1 MKALLPRALSPLRHR
16 SLRLLLAGQVTS
28 NVGDA
33 CYAVALPWYVLA
45 AHGGTALLGVVLV
58 AYGIPRTGLIAIGGW
73 ASDRWGS
80 RTVMLATDGA
90 RFLGVGALAAVTA
103 LGPARAAY
111 LIPIAVVLGAGEGLF
126 LPASLSIVPSL
137 VTGDDLEAANALA
150 TSGAQLAILAGPA
163 IGGALVALASPSLA
177 FALDAVS
184 FAVSAVTLA
193 RLRATVQPA
202 GVSATGPAGAPS
214 AAAGATPAAEP
225 SMSVFWKFF
234 RTERLLQ
241 VQFLLVIVSNLGTN
255 GVDNVSL
262 PALAHGPLHSGAGG
276 YGLMLAAA
284 GAGALL
290 GSLLAGQV
298 RRPRRPAVVA
308 VLGWQVAAVGI
319 LVTPFL
325 GHTLPVAGS
334 LAVQGLTIGFG
345 NILLYS
351 AFQRLVPPALLGRA
365 TAVLTLGMFG
375 TAPLSVAL
383 AAIFT
388 RDLGTAS
395 FFLFA
400 GFALTAA
407 IIFGLSQ
414 KSWRD
419 FGLARPE
426 AGQASPEA
434 EEMPD
439 CPAPA
444 LGRAGPPGPAGPG
457 GREVGQQRQQGGRR

>member
-1 MKALLPRALSPLRHR
+1 MLPRALSPLRNR

-58 AYGIPRTGLIAIGGW
+58 AYGLPRTCLIAIGGW
-73 ASDRWGS
+73 ASDQWGS
-80 RTVMLATDGA
+80 RTVMLATDAA

-103 LGPARAAY
+103 LGPARAGY

-137 VTGDDLEAANALA
+137 VEGDDLEAANALT

-163 IGGALVALASPSLA
+163 VGGALVALASPSLA
-177 FALDAVS
+177 FALDAAS
-184 FAVSAVTLA
+184 FAVSALTLA
-193 RLRATVQPA
+193 RLRAARPVGPPTSGPVA
-202 GVSATGPAGAPS
+202 GPKDVTP
-214 AAAGATPAAEP
+214 AAAGTM
-225 SMSVFWKFF
+225 SMFFAFF
-234 RTERLLQ
+234 RSQRVLQ
-241 VQFLLVIVSNLGTN
+241 VQFLLVIVANLGSN

-262 PALAHGPLHSGAGG
+262 PALAHGALHSGADG
-276 YGLMLAAA
+276 YGLILAAG

-308 VLGWQVAAVGI
+308 VLGFEVAAVAI
-319 LVTPFL
+319 LATPFL
-325 GHTLPVAGS
+325 GHTLAVAGS
-334 LAVQGLTIGFG
+334 LAVQGLTVGFA
-345 NILLYS
+345 NVLLYA

-365 TAVLTLGMFG
+365 TAVLTLGMYG

-388 RDLGTAS
+388 RNLGSAS

-400 GFALTAA
+400 GISLTIA
-407 IIFGLSQ
+407 IIFGLGQ

-419 FGLARPE
+419 FGLAMGSV
-426 AGQASPEA
+426 A
-434 EEMPD
+434 
-439 CPAPA
+439 CPTSI
-444 LGRAGPPGPAGPG
+444 R
-457 GREVGQQRQQGGRR
+457 